1 MFKLHAEHIINVSK
15 TISRNAFCRVRIL
28 ESDEIG
34 VAKIDLPIV
43 RVQQH
48 NIVSSEGYMKPS
60 GASPGGHGCPFSS
73 QLVLHCHCFHC
84 CSFPLQWPPVFDPPG
99 VALSLTLPGF
109 EGSIPSFGDAGRGG
123 LEFPEVLA
131 IAARP
136 SVRCW

>member
-84 CSFPLQWPPVFDPPG
+84 CSFPLQWPPYSILLAP
-99 VALSLTLPGF
+99 LCRCR
-109 EGSIPSFGDAGRGG
+109 GSKGPF
-123 LEFPEVLA
+123 
-131 IAARP
+131 RP
-136 SVRCW
+136 SGMEYVAGQCLRKCEPFWGRRSDGV